1 MDISV
6 QDFFEPI
13 ILDSPPSS
21 GDYERTQSY
30 IRFAEAISKISY
42 QSIYLI
48 DYYKK
53 GFLYVSDNPLF
64 LCGKT
69 ASQVLQLGYSFYL
82 EHVPQEDL
90 ELLLKING
98 AGFEFYKKMP
108 LEKRLDGSIS
118 YDFRLRQPKGHLKLI
133 NHKLTPLALDNNGNM
148 WLALCIVSPSPNN
161 RPGNI
166 TIKTAADKKIYNYN
180 LTTGDWEENTI
191 VSLSNR
197 EKEILMLS
205 IQGLTVEKIAKEL
218 YLSENTIKFHKSNLF
233 KKLNADNISEAIFAA
248 LNCGDI

>member
-6 QDFFEPI
+6 KDFFQSI
-13 ILDSPPSS
+13 RLDSPPSPE
-21 GDYERTQSY
+21 DYKKAQSY
-30 IRFAEAISKISY
+30 IRFAEALSKISY

-69 ASQVLQLGYSFYL
+69 ALQVLQLGYSFYL

-90 ELLLKING
+90 ELLLKINE

-161 RPGNI
+161 KPGNI
-166 TIKTAADKKIYNYN
+166 AIKTAADKKIYNYN
-180 LTTGDWEENTI
+180 LSTGKWEENTI
-191 VSLSNR
+191 VSLNSR

-218 YLSENTIKFHKSNLF
+218 YLSVNTIKFHKTALF

-248 LNCGDI
+248 LNFGAI